1 MDHRLT
7 VIMQALKNLAQD
19 KPKFR
24 EKEHI
29 AAQTSSKRDR
39 TSVESPQVRTRT
51 SVESPKEQQE
61 SGYQVSD
68 DNLTENSS
76 DTRYYDISDEE
87 KFQEESIIPDQ
98 QNLMEGVQE
107 LCSGNQADP
116 NIGSEVFLENI
127 SHEIF
132 LMKFLFRES

>member
-1 MDHRLT
+1 M
-7 VIMQALKNLAQD
+7 
-19 KPKFR
+19 
-24 EKEHI
+24 
-29 AAQTSSKRDR
+29 
-39 TSVESPQVRTRT
+39 VESPQVRIRA
-51 SVESPKEQQE
+51 SVGSPKEQQE
-61 SGYQVSD
+61 SGYQVSN

-98 QNLMEGVQE
+98 QNPMEGVQE

-127 SHEIF
+127 SHEISF
-132 LMKFLFRES
+132 